1 MEGESSHQVKI
12 LSKGLNDKNFSTFT
26 KNGFWLRPPCQPK
39 ISLKPWF
46 VSGLIDAEGTFSIS
60 IRKDK
65 EYKLGW
71 QIGAEFQIQL
81 HERDL
86 NLLLPLK
93 EFFSGIGTISIGKT
107 RQRVTYSV
115 KSIKDITHI
124 IIPHFLKYPLFTQKG
139 ADFILFTKIVELI
152 SSKAHLTNEGLQNIV
167 NIKASLNLGI
177 SENLKSYFTQINP
190 VERPI
195 INNTSIQDPN

>member
-1 MEGESSHQVKI
+1 MGFERNYQVKI
-12 LSKGLNDKNFSTFT
+12 LSKGLNNKKYFSTLT
-26 KNGFWLRPPCQPK
+26 QNGLPCQPK
-39 ISLKPWF
+39 ILTLNPWF

-60 IRKDK
+60 FRKDK

-86 NLLLPLK
+86 NLLLQLK

-124 IIPHFLKYPLFTQKG
+124 IIPHFLKYPLLTQKA

-152 SSKAHLTNEGLQNIV
+152 SSKAHLSIEGLQKIV
-167 NIKASLNLGI
+167 NIKASLILGI
-177 SENLKSYFTQINP
+177 SENIKSYFTQINP
-190 VERPI
+190 VERPV
-195 INNTSIQDPN
+195 INNSSIQDPN